1 MVINNELAIFVVM
14 IVSVYMEKLGRLIE
28 TTSELMDNLL
38 QVDTYL
44 SGDNEEDYNAMIRL
58 ISRGTDFVVYKSA
71 GKIHFA
77 PSRFVGYLNN
87 RLIVHLVKRNG
98 KNGTKTTPTINKIL
112 GCNCAYN
119 EDLEKEYLRFCL
131 ELQVVPKQMV
141 NTQRKFWVL
150 NDDLNTQYSDEYYE
164 GTVQQ
169 VLVNK
174 YERNPIARK
183 KCIEKYGCICQVCGM
198 DFGKVYGELGN
209 GFIHVHH
216 IVPISAQK
224 GEVHKIDPENSLVP
238 VCPNCHAMLHKG
250 KLSIE
255 ELRKI
260 LGK

>member
-1 MVINNELAIFVVM
+1 MINNEFAIFA
-14 IVSVYMEKLGRLIE
+14 ITIISVNMKKLGRLIE
-28 TTSELMDNLL
+28 NTSELLNNLL

-44 SGDNEEDYNAMIRL
+44 SGDNEEYYNAMIKL

-77 PSRFVGYLNN
+77 PSRFVGYLKNS
-87 RLIVHLVKRNG
+87 LIVHLVKRNS
-98 KNGTKTTPTINKIL
+98 KNGTKTTPVINKIL
-112 GCNCAYN
+112 GRCCEYDN
-119 EDLEKEYLRFCL
+119 ELEKVYLEFCN
-131 ELQVVPKQMV
+131 ELKVTPKRMV
-141 NTQRKFWVL
+141 NTQRKYWVL
-150 NDDLNTQYSDEYYE
+150 DDKQNKKYSTEYYE
-164 GTVQQ
+164 GSVQQ

-183 KCIEKYGCICQVCGM
+183 KCIEKYGCICQVCEM
-198 DFGKVYGELGN
+198 DFAKVYGELGN

-216 IVPISAQK
+216 IVPISTLK
-224 GEVHKIDPENSLVP
+224 GESHKINPENSLVP

-255 ELRKI
+255 ELKKL